1 MVNNPYK
8 VLSNEELSA
17 IVKKVL
23 IAKAEGVRAEA
34 LLPYANEISEKF
46 GGRVS
51 LRECLDIAYMNLTKE
66 VMERFVLITQ

>member
-1 MVNNPYK
+1 MVDNPYK
-8 VLSNEELSA
+8 VLSNEELSSM
-17 IVKKVL
+17 VKKVL

-34 LLPYANEISEKF
+34 LLPDANEISEEF

-51 LRECLDIAYMNLTKE
+51 LRECLDIAQMNLTEE